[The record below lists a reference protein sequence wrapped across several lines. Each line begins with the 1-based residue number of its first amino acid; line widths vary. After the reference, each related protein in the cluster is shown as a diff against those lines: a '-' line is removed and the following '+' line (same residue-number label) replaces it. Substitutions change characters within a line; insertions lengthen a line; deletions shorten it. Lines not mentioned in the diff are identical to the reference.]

1 VHPNRFFYFSLAEK
15 MGMPV
20 RVLLDNIS
28 SNELT
33 EWIAYYKYK
42 NELDKKNNKGNGN
55 INKNKTF

>member
-1 VHPNRFFYFSLAEK
+1 
-15 MGMPV
+15 MPV

-55 INKNKTF
+55 INKNKTFQKGGEI